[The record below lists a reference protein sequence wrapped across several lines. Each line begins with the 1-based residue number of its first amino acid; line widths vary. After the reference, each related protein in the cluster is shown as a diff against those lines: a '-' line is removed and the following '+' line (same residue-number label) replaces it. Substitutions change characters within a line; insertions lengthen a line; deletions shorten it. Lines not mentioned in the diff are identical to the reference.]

1 MPTFQASAAATQ
13 IERRMARRYPYDAV
27 LEMDWASAQRRGHV
41 RNTSAMGM
49 FIEVS
54 DSLWVGANFSAQLAI
69 EPPLCVDCV
78 VRRVEPG
85 RGVGVTFFVPEE
97 EGRAR
102 LTTLLETLARK

>member
-1 MPTFQASAAATQ
+1 MPTFQGSAAATQ

-27 LEMDWASAQRRGHV
+27 LEMDWASARLRGHV
-41 RNTSAMGM
+41 RNTSAVGM
-49 FIEVS
+49 FIDTG
-54 DSLWVGANFSAQLAI
+54 DSLWVGASFSAQLAI
-69 EPPLCVDCV
+69 EPPLRVGCV